1 VNLSAVS
8 CIQFSTG
15 GESSEDSETHFEDE
29 KVGSVQFTLVDQV
42 VVYSELHRTLG
53 VIVRRNSIVFLRVL
67 TEHLAAL
74 VCSVLIAAL
83 PRVCSLLLEKKNS
96 ELEGGKRKVNIV
108 SKMGD
113 VPVPGYQTLWTNKL
127 STLKSEIHT
136 LVQQYPEADPQLKQL
151 IKVLGD
157 IKDVAGHIPASVG
170 ESAERAAI
178 VNAAE
183 GNGASCCR
191 DLPGKP
197 LSVPCTA
204 LIQ

>member
-1 VNLSAVS
+1 L
-8 CIQFSTG
+8 I
-15 GESSEDSETHFEDE
+15 D
-29 KVGSVQFTLVDQV
+29 V

-53 VIVRRNSIVFLRVL
+53 VIVRRSITVFLRVL
-67 TEHLAAL
+67 TEHSAAL
-74 VCSVLIAAL
+74 VCSVLIAAP
-83 PRVCSLLLEKKNS
+83 PRVCSVLLENKSS
-96 ELEGGKRKVNIV
+96 ELEGGKRKVSIV

-113 VPVPGYQTLWTNKL
+113 APVPGYQIFWTNKL
-127 STLKSEIHT
+127 STLKSEYHT
-136 LVQQYPEADPQLKQL
+136 LVQQYPEVDPQLKQL

-157 IKDVAGHIPASVG
+157 IEDVAGHITASVG

-183 GNGASCCR
+183 ENGASCCR

-197 LSVPCTA
+197 LFSPYTA